1 MLQARGLRRSFRRSS
16 SGWLGSA
23 SQVHA
28 LNGVDVELGEGE
40 RVGIV
45 GESGCGKSTLL
56 RMLLALEAPDEGAVS
71 YRDRPVRPGGAR
83 SLRWFRSEVQFVPQD
98 PWSSLNPRMRIG
110 DVIAEPLRYL
120 HVPVDRA
127 HRVAEVL
134 RLVGLEPQMADR
146 RPAALS
152 GGQRQRIA
160 IARAL
165 APSPRFLLA
174 DEPVTALDASVRS
187 RVVDR
192 LRDLVEREDLGLL
205 LVTHDL
211 AVVGQLCD
219 RVLVMR
225 AGEIVEHGST
235 SDVFDSPAHEYTRT
249 LLDSV
254 PRLSSHLAEGLVP

>member
-1 MLQARGLRRSFRRSS
+1 M
-16 SGWLGSA
+16 
-23 SQVHA
+23 HA
-28 LNGVDVELGEGE
+28 LNGVDVELHAGE

-56 RMLLALEAPDEGAVS
+56 RMLLALEAPDEGTVS
-71 YRDRPVRPGGAR
+71 YRDQPVQPGGAR

-110 DVIAEPLRYL
+110 DAIAEPLRYL
-120 HVPVDRA
+120 RVPVDREQ
-127 HRVAEVL
+127 RVADVL
-134 RLVGLEPQMADR
+134 RLVGLEPEMAGR
-146 RPAALS
+146 RPAAFS

-187 RVVDR
+187 RVLGR
-192 LRDLVEREDLGLL
+192 LRDLVEPEGLGLL

-211 AVVGQLCD
+211 AVVRRLCD
-219 RVLVMR
+219 RVMVMR

-235 SDVFDSPAHEYTRT
+235 DDVFGSPTHDYTRT

-254 PRLSSHLAEGLVP
+254 PRLSSCLSEGVVE